1 MVKYRPCY
9 RFGICTS
16 VIELLERQISPDAL
30 SRRKILFKLSLIG
43 GEKILRKFRLKR
55 KLLMGFRF

>member
-1 MVKYRPCY
+1 MVEYRPCY

-43 GEKILRKFRLKR
+43 GEKILRKFRLNENY
-55 KLLMGFRF
+55 